1 MFGTFKRQRGFT
13 FTLMKGKE
21 NVLSEVRL
29 VFLTYNIGRIANI
42 LGVRELVDRFKDLV
56 NLNFGR
62 IRNISIRFHTGN
74 LKTQEKQESA
84 YDTFKWLQMVIFRK
98 YALNLI

>member
-1 MFGTFKRQRGFT
+1 
-13 FTLMKGKE
+13 MKGKE

-62 IRNISIRFHTGN
+62 IRNISSRFHTGN
-74 LKTQEKQESA
+74 LKTQENRNRL
-84 YDTFKWLQMVIFRK
+84 TIPLNGFRWVFSENM
-98 YALNLI
+98 L